1 VDGLLIEQG
10 ARMMRYQLIEHTGD
24 IGIQVFGVSEEE
36 LFENA
41 GFALF
46 DIMTDMQQVQSIVN
60 YEIEVTGNDREE
72 LLVNWLSELN
82 FIFQTQYVL
91 FRDFKVLN
99 MNEKHL
105 KAIVIGEIRD
115 PAKHPVRMEI
125 KAVTYHQLKIEQ
137 TSEGWCGWV
146 IFDI

>member
-1 VDGLLIEQG
+1 
-10 ARMMRYQLIEHTGD
+10 MTRYQLIDHTGD
-24 IGIQVFGVSEEE
+24 IGIQVFGMSLEQ

-46 DIMTDMQQVQSIVN
+46 DIMTDLNEVN
-60 YEIEVTGNDREE
+60 LTVIREIEVTGNDREE

-91 FRDFKVLN
+91 FKNFRIES
-99 MNEKHL
+99 MNEHHL
-105 KAIVIGEIRD
+105 KAIVTGEKRD
-115 PAKHPVRMEI
+115 PEKHPVKMEI

-137 TSEGWCGWV
+137 TPEGWRAWV